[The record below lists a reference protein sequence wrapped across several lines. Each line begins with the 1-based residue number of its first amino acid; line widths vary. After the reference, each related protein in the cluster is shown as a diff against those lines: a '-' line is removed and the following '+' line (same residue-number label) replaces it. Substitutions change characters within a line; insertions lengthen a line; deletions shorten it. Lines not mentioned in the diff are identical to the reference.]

1 MLLQHV
7 DKLKPSLNEKE
18 QYILGNRLLS
28 EKPVTLQE
36 IGTMFSISR
45 ERARQIEG
53 NVIRKLRTELE
64 QTDIAPDLR
73 AL

>member
-1 MLLQHV
+1 
-7 DKLKPSLNEKE
+7 
-18 QYILGNRLLS
+18 
-28 EKPVTLQE
+28 
-36 IGTMFSISR
+36 MFSISR

-73 AL
+73 ASKPEEDRLLREGLDHPAVRFFLRGVGLLRP